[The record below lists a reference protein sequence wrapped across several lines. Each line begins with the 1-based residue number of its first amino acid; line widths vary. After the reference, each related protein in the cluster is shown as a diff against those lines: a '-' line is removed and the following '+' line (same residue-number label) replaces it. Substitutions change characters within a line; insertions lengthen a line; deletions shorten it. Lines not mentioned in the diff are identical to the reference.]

1 LNYSGENLKD
11 FYNKEYFDNYYGNI
25 RNYDWYRKILS
36 IIVKNGIPGISL
48 ELGCGLGFL
57 GEIGKNWGM
66 NFINIDI
73 SSAAIER
80 NPDFDLTIADI
91 TKKIPVLDGS
101 VHNVIMNQIFEHIDS
116 NLVDYVLSEIKR
128 VLVPG
133 GKLFIFAPSKYN
145 KKESSKPDHINLI
158 SQSKLEKIVNNSGFE
173 DILPIEFGANN
184 IFTNSRLEQRLVS
197 IFYHNIF
204 KFDQLNRSAS
214 CIATNP
220 NNS

>member
-1 LNYSGENLKD
+1 LKD

>member
-1 LNYSGENLKD
+1 MNYSGENLKD

>member
-1 LNYSGENLKD
+1 MKD

-80 NPDFDLTIADI
+80 NPAFDLTIADI

>member
-1 LNYSGENLKD
+1 MKD